1 MNKKIILLTVIAVLV
16 LALVIGLILILGGQ
30 GNGKGAAAPS
40 GSVIQTTPSDPT
52 ADPTA
57 DPSTD
62 PTADPTSPI
71 QGGAVQDSIFDDD
84 TQQATQTT
92 VPTAGNTG
100 TDSPVPPT
108 VDTVPPSAMTYEK
121 YHAMSPRD
129 QRLYMESFGDVEAF
143 FQWYNAAKEQYEK
156 DHPAI
161 DIGDGTVDLSKLPGA
176 TP

>member
-52 ADPTA
+52 ADP
-57 DPSTD
+57 STD
-62 PTADPTSPI
+62 PTTDPTSPI